1 MSDNLKLWE
10 SVSKTDPAHTK
21 KVNQRGGFTAID
33 AHYQVQQATK
43 AFGPVGEGWGYEVN
57 HGTIESS
64 SMIFA
69 SADVIVWHGNRDQ
82 AYGPVR
88 GLSAIIN
95 QKGRVDED
103 APKKALTDALTKA
116 LSHLGF
122 SADVFLGKFDDN
134 RYVQQ
139 VAKEIAQE
147 SIPPRV
153 HDIIANIKNLS
164 SLSAI
169 DNYKMTVRDEVKRIM
184 SENKA
189 AGALISSAI
198 RTHMKTLEEKE
209 K

>member
-1 MSDNLKLWE
+1 MSNNLELWD
-10 SVSKTDPAHTK
+10 SVSRTDPKHTK

-43 AFGPVGEGWGYEVN
+43 AFGPVGIGWGYEVQ
-57 HGTIESS
+57 HGTVEAGSILL
-64 SMIFA
+64 A
-69 SADVIVWHGNRDQ
+69 SADVIVWHGDRDQ

-88 GLSAIIN
+88 GLTAIVN

-103 APKKALTDALTKA
+103 APKKSLTDALTKA

-139 VAKEIAQE
+139 VAQEIAQE
-147 SIPPRV
+147 SIPPRAKE
-153 HDIIANIKNLS
+153 IIADIKNLS
-164 SLSAI
+164 SIKDLEE
-169 DNYKMTVRDEVKRIM
+169 YKAKVGDEVRKVV

-189 AGALISSAI
+189 AGALINSAI
-198 RTHMKTLEEKE
+198 RLQVKQLEEKE

>member
-1 MSDNLKLWE
+1 MSNNLALWD

-43 AFGPVGEGWGYEVN
+43 AFGPVGIGWGYEVQ
-57 HGTIESS
+57 HGTIEAGS
-64 SMIFA
+64 ILFA
-69 SADVIVWHGNRDQ
+69 SADVIVWHKNRDQ

-88 GLSAIIN
+88 GLAAVLN

-139 VAKEIAQE
+139 VAQEIAQE
-147 SIPPRV
+147 SLPPRV
-153 HDIIANIKNLS
+153 HEIVAVIKDADSTDELDKLKKIWKEEVREIIQK
-164 SLSAI
+164 
-169 DNYKMTVRDEVKRIM
+169 
-184 SENKA
+184 NKA
-189 AGALISSAI
+189 AGALINSALRI
-198 RTHMKTLEEKE
+198 QMKSLEEKE